1 VTEKDKEQLDKMLQ
15 VIKESVINILDNS
28 EVTEDILRREI
39 YKKGLVYLGNNRD
52 IQNIV
57 DIRRFWFVAGI
68 QTESEMIIKKGLY
81 FYKP

>member
-1 VTEKDKEQLDKMLQ
+1 MTEKDKEQLDKMLQ
-15 VIKESVINILDNS
+15 VIKESVINILANS

-57 DIRRFWFVAGI
+57 DIGVF
-68 QTESEMIIKKGLY
+68 GLSLV
-81 FYKP
+81 FKQSQK

>member
-1 VTEKDKEQLDKMLQ
+1 MTEKDKEQLDKMLQ

-57 DIRRFWFVAGI
+57 DIGVL
-68 QTESEMIIKKGLY
+68 GLSLV
-81 FYKP
+81 FKQSQK

>member
-1 VTEKDKEQLDKMLQ
+1 MTEKDKEQLDKMLQ

-57 DIRRFWFVAGI
+57 DIAVF
-68 QTESEMIIKKGLY
+68 GLSLV
-81 FYKP
+81 FKQSQK